1 MAIWL
6 WVPAGAAA
14 LAFGPSPSRTASP
27 GTPSRSGS
35 ADATTKTRAIFYTES
50 DYNPSVSGWVG
61 RLSVL
66 RAATPESPRW
76 VADAT
81 NPTGLAV
88 DSLRGRVYW
97 TDPGDASIHTCLAD
111 GTDHSLV
118 AAGTFGHRM
127 NDGPFGIAV
136 DEQAERV
143 RATAAEKPVPPV
155 PGRRPPPPLTRPLP
169 PPLPPPCQSLIWSAV
184 GHGTLRRSD
193 LLGNEIAALPVGQ
206 SEWTASGPW
215 GIATLL
221 RPLGQVP
228 PASRPPPTARSRGRG
243 GGGEWVGAQA
253 SGSVFWTCW
262 GRIRSCQLGS
272 SVVTDVVKGL
282 LDPRGIAIDRARGR
296 LFWTDYRA
304 GKVRA
309 PEPCAP
315 P

>member
-136 DEQAERV
+136 DEQAEV
-143 RATAAEKPVPPV
+143 SVW
-155 PGRRPPPPLTRPLP
+155 GRRCGATRPRDGSGKACATRPRQAP
-169 PPLPPPCQSLIWSAV
+169 PASAHPSPPSPTPSPLPELNLERGGSRHAAAVRPAGQRDCRPPRRAERVDRLRAV
-184 GHGTLRRSD
+184 GHRH
-193 LLGNEIAALPVGQ
+193 P
-206 SEWTASGPW
+206 
-215 GIATLL
+215 
-221 RPLGQVP
+221 
-228 PASRPPPTARSRGRG
+228 
-243 GGGEWVGAQA
+243 
-253 SGSVFWTCW
+253 
-262 GRIRSCQLGS
+262 
-272 SVVTDVVKGL
+272 
-282 LDPRGIAIDRARGR
+282 
-296 LFWTDYRA
+296 
-304 GKVRA
+304 
-309 PEPCAP
+309 AP
-315 P
+315 PVRPGPSRQPSAAHSPI